1 MRDEKK
7 ENQALAIDVLR
18 HGYAD
23 DPRPIIKREPIVQAL
38 GVDQFKLLE
47 IIPKISDI
55 QMYELLYIGDGE
67 RPKVER
73 VKRRLKYSELS
84 ATAKLELPYAI
95 EQIVMQNEPRF
106 VEIFNKS
113 VPISLKLHMLHLLP
127 GIGKKLLT
135 EVLDARQ
142 KSPFV
147 SFDDIRTRIKSIPHP
162 ERMIVDRILEEIME
176 PDIKHHLFTS
186 R

>member
-1 MRDEKK
+1 MRVETK
-7 ENQALAIDVLR
+7 ESQALAIDVLR
-18 HGYAD
+18 HGHAD
-23 DPRPIIKREPIVQAL
+23 DPRPIIKREPIVQAI

-47 IIPKISDI
+47 IIPKVSDI
-55 QMYELLYIGDGE
+55 ELHELLYIGDGE

-73 VKRRLKYSELS
+73 VKRRLKYSELT

-95 EQIVMQNEPRF
+95 EKIIVENEERF
-106 VEIFNKS
+106 IEIFNKS

-127 GIGKKLLT
+127 GIGKKLLS

-142 KSPFV
+142 KSPFT

-162 ERMIVDRILEEIME
+162 ERMILDRILEEIKD
-176 PDIKHHLFTS
+176 PDVKYHLFTS

>member
-1 MRDEKK
+1 MRAEKK
-7 ENQALAIDVLR
+7 ENQALAIDVLS
-18 HGYAD
+18 HGYPD
-23 DPRPIIKREPIVQAL
+23 DPRPIIKREPVVQAI

-47 IIPKISDI
+47 IIPKVRDI
-55 QMYELLYIGDGE
+55 EIHELLYIGDGE
-67 RPKVER
+67 RQKVER
-73 VKRRLKYSELS
+73 VKRRLKYSELT

-95 EQIVMQNEPRF
+95 EKIVKEDEERF
-106 VEIFNKS
+106 VEIFNTS

-127 GIGKKLLT
+127 GIGKKLLS

-142 KSPFV
+142 KSPFA

-162 ERMIVDRILEEIME
+162 ERMIIDRIVEEIMD
-176 PDIKHHLFTS
+176 PDVKYHLFTS

>member
-1 MRDEKK
+1 MRAEKK
-7 ENQALAIDVLR
+7 ENQALAIDVLQ

-23 DPRPIIKREPIVQAL
+23 DPRPIIKREPVVLAV

-55 QMYELLYIGDGE
+55 QMHELLYIGDGE

-73 VKRRLKYSELS
+73 VKRRLKYNELT

-95 EQIVMQNEPRF
+95 EQIVNQNEERF
-106 VEIFNKS
+106 VEFFNKS

-127 GIGKKLLT
+127 GVGKKILT
-135 EVLDARQ
+135 EVLDARHRQ
-142 KSPFV
+142 PFT
-147 SFDDIRTRIKSIPHP
+147 SFEDIRTRIKALPRP
-162 ERMIVDRILEEIME
+162 ERMIVDRILEELM
-176 PDIKHHLFTS
+176 DQDVKYHLFTS

>member
-1 MRDEKK
+1 MRAEKK
-7 ENQALAIDVLR
+7 ENQALAIDVLQ

-23 DPRPIIKREPIVQAL
+23 DPRSILKREPIVLAV

-47 IIPKISDI
+47 IIPKIPDI
-55 QMYELLYIGDGE
+55 QIHELLYIGDGE

-73 VKRRLKYSELS
+73 VKRRLKYDELT

-95 EQIVMQNEPRF
+95 AQIVNQNEERF
-106 VEIFNKS
+106 VEFFNKS

-127 GIGKKLLT
+127 GVGKKILA
-135 EVLDARQ
+135 EILDARHR
-142 KSPFV
+142 SPFT
-147 SFDDIRTRIKSIPHP
+147 SFEDIRTRIKAVPHP
-162 ERMIVDRILEEIME
+162 ERMIADRILEELM
-176 PDIKHHLFTS
+176 DQDVKYHLFTS